1 MDYGCTRKNKVHTS
15 HLAVPP
21 TSRPTVGITPAPGS
35 SFLPE
40 LENLRE
46 VEEVRPGSRS
56 GSLLPQ
62 LLGSEAPWG
71 GGGRGGVVGEL
82 VGVPNQQRRWGRD
95 PPKKG
100 SVSKSGG
107 GEHFYIITVRG
118 LSKLNDAHFTL
129 NRDTPEGFL
138 KVGERGRSRE
148 G

>member
-21 TSRPTVGITPAPGS
+21 TSRPTVGTPPAPGS

-56 GSLLPQ
+56 GPLLPQ

-71 GGGRGGVVGEL
+71 EGEKEVWWVNWWVCPASRGGGAGTPQKRGQSQNLEEENIFTSLLFVGY
-82 VGVPNQQRRWGRD
+82 Q
-95 PPKKG
+95 
-100 SVSKSGG
+100 
-107 GEHFYIITVRG
+107 
-118 LSKLNDAHFTL
+118 
-129 NRDTPEGFL
+129 NRTMCI
-138 KVGERGRSRE
+138 SH
-148 G
+148 